1 MLSRKAKLP
10 LAPEAKVC
18 SRRTNERSRT
28 PRANHHARACRAA
41 YTVSNTH
48 AEQHP
53 RFPTVIMDNWCCFET
68 PPPSYFFIFFYWR
81 AICRADMDGLACHAD
96 KV

>member
-41 YTVSNTH
+41 YSNNTWVFINTDSEH
-48 AEQHP
+48 QISRVQYSGFHDMAK
-53 RFPTVIMDNWCCFET
+53 RY
-68 PPPSYFFIFFYWR
+68 SYTEHCLAADPDILIR
-81 AICRADMDGLACHAD
+81 ALVLASHR
-96 KV
+96 